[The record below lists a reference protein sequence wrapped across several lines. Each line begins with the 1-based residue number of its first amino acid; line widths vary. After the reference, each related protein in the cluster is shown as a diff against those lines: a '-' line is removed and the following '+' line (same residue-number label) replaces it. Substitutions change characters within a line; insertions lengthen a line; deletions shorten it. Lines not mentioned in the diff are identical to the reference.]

1 MESYLS
7 AENGQKSPRQQ
18 RAWAIPNSNN
28 QWAAGRRSVT
38 LPDECD
44 HRIFIDFGMIKQ
56 GGGNISGRLNVDDIQ
71 FRCDSTDGL
80 PPQGGNWNF
89 LPQIPEQDSSVVV
102 PQDQLSLVTGEG
114 NLVVAALILLSI
126 LLFLLKLRRS

>member
-1 MESYLS
+1 MIT
-7 AENGQKSPRQQ
+7 QTQ
-18 RAWAIPNSNN
+18 
-28 QWAAGRRSVT
+28 
-38 LPDECD
+38 
-44 HRIFIDFGMIKQ
+44 IDFFLGENRNYKAYFPLI
-56 GGGNISGRLNVDDIQ
+56 
-71 FRCDSTDGL
+71 GL